1 MTTGA
6 MFWLLLGGVAMAVF
20 FGIALVVSIRGVG
33 DLRDL
38 LRSTGRKARDESVA
52 DRELP

>member
-6 MFWLLLGGVAMAVF
+6 LFWLLLGGVAIAVF
-20 FGIALVVSIRGVG
+20 FGIALVVSIRGIG

-38 LRSTGRKARDESVA
+38 LRSTGRKEIKG
-52 DRELP
+52 

>member
-6 MFWLLLGGVAMAVF
+6 MFWLLLGGVAMMVF

-38 LRSTGRKARDESVA
+38 LRSTGRKGKPDQGA
-52 DRELP
+52 DHGPP

>member
-1 MTTGA
+1 
-6 MFWLLLGGVAMAVF
+6 MFWLLLGGTAMLVF

-38 LRSTGRKARDESVA
+38 LRSTGRKGKNETGAN
-52 DRELP
+52 RELH

>member
-6 MFWLLLGGVAMAVF
+6 LFWLILGGIAVAVF
-20 FGIALVVSIRGVG
+20 FGIALVVSIRGFG

-38 LRSTGRKARDESVA
+38 LRSTRRDE
-52 DRELP
+52 EKP

>member
-6 MFWLLLGGVAMAVF
+6 TFWLILGGCGAVVF

-38 LRSTGRKARDESVA
+38 LRSTGKQHEKR
-52 DRELP
+52 

>member
-6 MFWLLLGGVAMAVF
+6 MFWLLLGGVAMVVF

-38 LRSTGRKARDESVA
+38 LRSTGEKGKNDPRA

>member
-6 MFWLLLGGVAMAVF
+6 LFWLILFAIAGTVF
-20 FGIALVVSIRGVG
+20 FGIALVVSIRGVK

-38 LRSTGRKARDESVA
+38 LSTSERRGNET
-52 DRELP
+52 

>member
-6 MFWLLLGGVAMAVF
+6 LFWLILFAIAGTVF
-20 FGIALVVSIRGVG
+20 FVIALVVSIRGLR

-38 LRSTGRKARDESVA
+38 LSTS
-52 DRELP
+52 DRRGKST